1 MGKQSRRDQT
11 RALRQHE
18 IIEVAARLFEKKSIE
33 NTTMDDI
40 AREAEFTKCTLYA
53 YFASKEDLYVAVF
66 LESIQKR
73 WEVQRA
79 AMDASPDGMGKLRA
93 FGQTYYS
100 FFKSNVMYLRL
111 MIYLDFL
118 GIDIK
123 NTDQALFVRYRAR
136 NEEMVD
142 YLKDAFH
149 QAMKEGSVRKDVD
162 IDLTISQWGYSL
174 RAILHRAIQ
183 KTYSFARFAPEKYY
197 FSFFETL
204 LKSISTEKTSKRKS

>member
-11 RALRQHE
+11 RALRQNE
-18 IIEVAARLFEKKSIE
+18 IIEVATRLFEKKGVE

-73 WEVQRA
+73 WQIQRA
-79 AMDASPDGMGKLRA
+79 AMDACAEGMNKLRA

-100 FFKSNVMYLRL
+100 FFGSHLMYLRL
-111 MIYLDFL
+111 MLYLDFL

-123 NTDQALFVRYRAR
+123 NTDQSLFARYRAQ
-136 NEEMVD
+136 NEEMVN
-142 YLKDAFH
+142 YLKDAFC
-149 QAMKEGSVRKDVD
+149 QAINEGSVRKDVD
-162 IDLTISQWGYSL
+162 IEMTISQWGYSL
-174 RAILHRAIQ
+174 RAIMHRATQ
-183 KTYSFARFAPEKYY
+183 KAYSFAKFAPERYY
-197 FSFFETL
+197 NSFFEML
-204 LKSISTEKTSKRKS
+204 LKSISIEKTEKRKR